1 MKNVILYGTC
11 GCHLCE
17 EALQV
22 ITNAIYGYS
31 VSVTQVDIADDD
43 RLLERYG
50 LLIPV
55 LSDHGRELH
64 WPFDTRA
71 VESFLS
77 HKN

>member
-17 EALQV
+17 EALQA
-22 ITNAIYGYS
+22 ITNSIDGDS
-31 VSVTQVDIADDD
+31 VSITQVDIADDNG
-43 RLLERYG
+43 LLERYG

-55 LSDHGRELH
+55 LFDHGRELH
-64 WPFDTRA
+64 WPFDTMDVAR
-71 VESFLS
+71 FLS